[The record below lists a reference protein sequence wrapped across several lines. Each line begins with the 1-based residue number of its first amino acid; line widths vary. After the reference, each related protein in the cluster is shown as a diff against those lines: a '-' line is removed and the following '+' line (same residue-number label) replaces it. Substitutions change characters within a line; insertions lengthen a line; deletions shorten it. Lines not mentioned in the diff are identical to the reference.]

1 MAKTYNRMRI
11 DVNTK
16 PADIITEVQ
25 ADSNSRYLDVF
36 LYDGGVPID
45 LTGHEVRIYMRKPEN
60 SGEIWNNGEITE
72 PTNGRCQFLLTT
84 QALEKTGYLKAQ
96 ISIWKNNEEIL
107 STQIFDI
114 SVTENL
120 RTEGSIESSNEYGAL
135 VVLFQNLYEAY
146 DLMTEMVQNIG
157 TPDGVAAQYDLSTM
171 WQAWEFLVAYMKG
184 DLTTLIRDALANAAV
199 QGVLDRIGTTAD
211 TGGSTTAGTVMGK
224 ENAVLN
230 KLGNLTQNVAN
241 GAYQIYGDSK
251 ESVTLNQN
259 LVLLDIQ
266 GKGKLF
272 WVYFYGTISTE
283 TTSGLTSANT
293 YIDFKVTIDDKVNFY
308 LRYYTSSNK
317 SSFSTYFLLADLK
330 NMVKTTHGGNTTST
344 TIRTPDFL
352 GSVSTGQSLR
362 IVQPNQ
368 EMQKIDIYKNTSGNY
383 AEICQILDYIKFE
396 KSIKV
401 EALLHSTASMSTH
414 YPRYT
419 YSVGCILDE

>member
-84 QALEKTGYLKAQ
+84 QALEKTGYLKTQ

-114 SVTENL
+114 KITENL

-199 QGVLDRIGTTAD
+199 QGVLDKIGATAD
-211 TGGSTTAGTVMGK
+211 TGGSATAGTVMGK
-224 ENAVLN
+224 ENAVLS
-230 KLGNLTQNVAN
+230 LLTSGGAKMVKSIQHVTYTIRGSAGSTGEVA
-241 GAYQIYGDSK
+241 
-251 ESVTLNQN
+251 
-259 LVLLDIQ
+259 
-266 GKGKLF
+266 
-272 WVYFYGTISTE
+272 ISTVTPE
-283 TTSGLTSANT
+283 RCIVLMERLKDATNSGCAYIEPSLSSDKLALTHSSYSSSPNVM
-293 YIDFKVTIDDKVNFY
+293 IGFWIVEFY
-308 LRYYTSSNK
+308 
-317 SSFSTYFLLADLK
+317 
-330 NMVKTTHGGNTTST
+330 
-344 TIRTPDFL
+344 
-352 GSVSTGQSLR
+352 
-362 IVQPNQ
+362 
-368 EMQKIDIYKNTSGNY
+368 
-383 AEICQILDYIKFE
+383 
-396 KSIKV
+396 
-401 EALLHSTASMSTH
+401 
-414 YPRYT
+414 
-419 YSVGCILDE
+419 